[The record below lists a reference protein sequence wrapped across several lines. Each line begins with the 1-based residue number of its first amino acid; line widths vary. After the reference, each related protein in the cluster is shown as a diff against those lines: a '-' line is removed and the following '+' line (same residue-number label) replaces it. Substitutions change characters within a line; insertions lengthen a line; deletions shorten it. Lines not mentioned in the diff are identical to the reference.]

1 MSSGVSSGLLETPAE
16 SPSASPFTT
25 YLTMADP
32 GLCLCVAP
40 CFEHACACPFQ
51 KPGSDSQL
59 LWRHEVHSNVA
70 FSDSHCGSRP
80 WQSHPCSSAQHREP
94 RCCSKPIPEAP
105 KTEQSLRRPLSGW
118 ALHSYASCCH
128 THTHTRPVL
137 AASLPGPDVLSIPRE
152 PGLPPC
158 CLRWHVGRQELYSL
172 VNRCTKH

>member
-1 MSSGVSSGLLETPAE
+1 MWKGAHIGAEAQAAAGLQQPASLQRLPPEHAPFISACFNKLNLLQICFIFLIKKLKPLLGLPVIERQLVMSSGVSSGLLETPAE

-40 CFEHACACPFQ
+40 CFEHACACPLQ

-80 WQSHPCSSAQHREP
+80 WQSHVPQLSTGSHAAAPAYHRSP
-94 RCCSKPIPEAP
+94 
-105 KTEQSLRRPLSGW
+105 Q
-118 ALHSYASCCH
+118 
-128 THTHTRPVL
+128 
-137 AASLPGPDVLSIPRE
+137 D
-152 PGLPPC
+152 
-158 CLRWHVGRQELYSL
+158 
-172 VNRCTKH
+172 